1 MYCSKCG
8 ESNEGAAK
16 FCIKCGAQILVL
28 GQPGAKPAPSSPV
41 PGAWQGPATPLR
53 AGAEQAGRKTSPGS
67 WVSMGAAI
75 VILPL
80 FYARWASA
88 AYGWP
93 VRSGLSLVKGGEHWL
108 ALAPICAVAA
118 LGILY
123 LFRKQL
129 VVSAWARIAAAI
141 VGPIPLIVLYIDYQ
155 QYIVIYWGFVG
166 TVAAFAALIVG
177 SVLDLLS
184 GSRTEPK

>member
-16 FCIKCGAQILVL
+16 FCIKCGAQLLAL
-28 GQPGAKPAPSSPV
+28 GQPGAKPAASSPV

-53 AGAEQAGRKTSPGS
+53 AGAEQMGPKISPGS

-80 FYARWASA
+80 FFAPWASLW
-88 AYGWP
+88 GL
-93 VRSGLSLVKGGEHWL
+93 VEMSGPDLATELGADWL
-108 ALAPICAVAA
+108 AVAPICAVAA
-118 LGILY
+118 LGIL
-123 LFRKQL
+123 LVFRKQL

-141 VGPIPLIVLYIDYQ
+141 GGLIPLIALYNHYQ
-155 QYIVIYWGFVG
+155 QALNMEWGFVG
-166 TVAAFAALIVG
+166 TAVGFAALIVG